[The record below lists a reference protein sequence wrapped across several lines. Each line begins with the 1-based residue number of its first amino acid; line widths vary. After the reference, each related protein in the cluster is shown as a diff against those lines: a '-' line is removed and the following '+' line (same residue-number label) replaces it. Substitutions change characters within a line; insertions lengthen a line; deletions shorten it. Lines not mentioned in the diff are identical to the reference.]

1 MEVLHLKKNF
11 LYRLSSAKMV
21 VEYAFGRLKDRFG
34 ILRKD
39 NYTDLKTAL
48 NIMHSL
54 FFTIFVK

>member
-1 MEVLHLKKNF
+1 
-11 LYRLSSAKMV
+11 MV
-21 VEYAFGRLKDRFG
+21 VECAFGRLKDRFG